1 MARRLNIDPNSF
13 QQELPNLWSK
23 LKSPKSESVVLSDVF
38 AELTR
43 TIRRRYAIV
52 KGVLVLRQEET
63 NHLAAISTW
72 EKGSVRT
79 GLALTLPI
87 KSSLFERVA
96 QNGQV
101 YGNLSATSFEG
112 NFFEQKLLLNPT
124 SASFILQPLSVRGQ
138 VVGLIGYSSQKPEA
152 FSDFL
157 DGLFDGIAA
166 QLAAIV
172 DKKLTEANL

>member
-1 MARRLNIDPNSF
+1 MAKRLNIDPAAF
-13 QQELPNLWSK
+13 PQELPKLWSK
-23 LKSPKSESVVLSDVF
+23 FKAPKSESVDLSAVF

-43 TIRRRYAIV
+43 AIRRRYAID
-52 KGVLVLRQEET
+52 KGVLMLRQEET

-87 KSSLFERVA
+87 ESSLFERVA
-96 QNGQV
+96 QNGVV
-101 YGNLSATSFEG
+101 YGNLPAASFEG
-112 NFFEQKLLLNPT
+112 NFFEQKLLLTPA
-124 SASFILQPLSVRGQ
+124 SASFVLQPLSVRGQ
-138 VVGLIGYSSQKPEA
+138 VVGLIGYSSKKPEA

-157 DGLFDGIAA
+157 DGCFDGIAA

-172 DKKLTEANL
+172 DKRLTEATL